1 LQQLTE
7 EAKKEKNYTELKTQ
21 LDLMQTK
28 INEQKKNELMT
39 YKDQIK
45 MLLEE
50 EIVSRFHLERG
61 GIENGFKYD
70 EDVKKAIEVLH
81 NTPRYKK
88 ILNIQ

>member
-1 LQQLTE
+1 MTWLQE
-7 EAKKEKNYTELKTQ
+7 EAKKEKNHNELKSQ
-21 LDLMQTK
+21 LDQIQVK
-28 INEQKKNELMT
+28 INEQKKNELIT

-70 EDVKKAIEVLH
+70 DDVKKAIEVLH
-81 NTPRYKK
+81 NSPRYKK